1 MISSHRDDTAA
12 PGRSHGAG
20 KGAPKNGPVVGR
32 EPPHNLELERAV
44 LAVLLDGRHATA
56 MHKVRQQVAHPLAFF
71 QRDHRIV
78 YLACLELDD
87 AGHRIDAQAVAEL
100 LSRYDFKA
108 MLDKLRNQQQLLESD
123 QLDGLGVDRLRQLW
137 RRQEPDVGYEDSA
150 LAAIGGYNA
159 IAELTESHGASSAG
173 LERNVALL
181 WDYHLKRRLI
191 TRLQALTDKAYR
203 TPDEFPNL
211 IDQGGQAMLELGRMT
226 QSSMVYSLGAVVDE
240 TLDSIA
246 HRATNP
252 DEGVKTGI
260 ADLDDKLVALRPGG
274 LYVLA
279 ARPGAG
285 KTSLALNLVG
295 NIARR
300 PELAQGVL
308 FFSLEVDRIDLVKKL
323 LSAESGIDFRAIE
336 TGLLEPAQQE
346 ALYGAAQRFK
356 DWRLDLMDVSD
367 LNVSGLRSVVK
378 RRMLESEGKLK
389 LVVIDYLQLL
399 GGTRHDMN
407 EYEKVSEISRVLKV
421 LARELRIPVLALS
434 QMSRDSEKGV
444 QTTPREP
451 RLSDLR
457 GSGTI
462 EQDADAVIFI
472 HRVDQPQ
479 DGQDTPCRK
488 MKVVIAKNR
497 FGPTGSVPMHFFP
510 AKMLFKQ
517 AAREEFVDED
527 DSFDG
532 AKPSRPQR
540 RDKIDS
546 KPGDGEDLFQ

>member
-12 PGRSHGAG
+12 PGRS
-20 KGAPKNGPVVGR
+20 KGAAKNAPAVGR

-56 MHKVRQQVAHPLAFF
+56 MHKVRQQIGHPLAFF

-87 AGHRIDAQAVAEL
+87 DGHRIDAQVVAEL

-123 QLDGLGVDRLRQLW
+123 QLDGLGIDRLRQLW

-159 IAELTESHGASSAG
+159 IAELTESHGASAAG
-173 LERNVALL
+173 LDRNVALL

-191 TRLQALTDKAYR
+191 NRLQALTDKAYR
-203 TPDEFPNL
+203 TPDEFPDL
-211 IDQGGQAMLELGRMT
+211 IDQGGQAMLDLGRMT
-226 QSSMVYSLGAVVDE
+226 QSSMVYSLGTVVDE

-323 LSAESGIDFRAIE
+323 LSAQARLDFKSIE
-336 TGLLEPAQQE
+336 TGLLEPPQQE
-346 ALYGAAQRFK
+346 QLYQSSQELK
-356 DWRLDLMDVSD
+356 NWQLDLMDVSD
-367 LNVSGLRSVVK
+367 LTVNVLRSIVR
-378 RRMLESEGKLK
+378 RRMLESNGALK

-399 GGTRHDMN
+399 SGTRPDMN
-407 EYEKVSEISRVLKV
+407 EYEKVSEISRVLKT
-421 LARELRIPVLALS
+421 LAREMRIPVVALS
-434 QMSRDSEKGV
+434 QMSRDSEKGANS
-444 QTTPREP
+444 TPREP

-457 GSGTI
+457 GSGSI

-472 HRVDQPQ
+472 HRVDQNN
-479 DGQDTPCRK
+479 DARRD
-488 MKVVIAKNR
+488 MKIIIAKNR
-497 FGPTGSVPMHFFP
+497 FGPTGHAFMHFFP
-510 AKMLFKQ
+510 AFMRFEQ
-517 AAREEFVDED
+517 AAEPFH
-527 DSFDG
+527 
-532 AKPSRPQR
+532 
-540 RDKIDS
+540 
-546 KPGDGEDLFQ
+546 DGEDGDERVSRHERLQTQPADNEDPF